1 MENYGKASE
10 YTEKSLNSNGEA
22 MQKFAAYEDTITAH
36 TERFKNAYQEMANE
50 LLNSNVIKA
59 FVDLGTGATKLVK
72 ELGALGSIGLGAGLF
87 AGIKNV
93 GKRRSTMFHNC
104 FEYADRDKCFLYE
117 IGFLSPIVKYTLVNE
132 ATISVEII

>member
-36 TERFKNAYQEMANE
+36 TEKFKNAYQEMANE

-72 ELGALGSIGLGAGLF
+72 ELGALGSIGLGAGIF
-87 AGIKNV
+87 ASVKNFGEPYKCMV
-93 GKRRSTMFHNC
+93 SNRNC
-104 FEYADRDKCFLYE
+104 FEYALH
-117 IGFLSPIVKYTLVNE
+117 
-132 ATISVEII
+132 A